1 MEPGTYVAAQKK
13 RADCVN
19 GTQAEAAQGTIHDE
33 ELCTQCRQGLTA
45 YGSYHSLW
53 LLLLDVY
60 EKSSPVSSHVDI
72 KHKHDSHT
80 NTHTHRERERE
91 KGTAAVCH

>member
-72 KHKHDSHT
+72 SISMTHT
-80 NTHTHRERERE
+80 QTHTH
-91 KGTAAVCH
+91 T